1 MKIFIDVDNTIIE
14 HYGFYSY
21 ETESR
26 VHKSIGKFPEDNIES
41 IKYMYKT
48 SVCHDP
54 DTIKELFK
62 YEDVHI
68 LTKYPDLVYEVEK
81 QKRIAR
87 LFNMSVEELTE
98 STNKKGEPKY
108 IKVLQNDSKVQV
120 VKDVLNLENID
131 GCILVDD
138 YSQNIIEWENE
149 GGIGIKYFNEYNS
162 PKHPIN
168 GISISSFKFFKPYL
182 SKNNIENIIIVGSN
196 QYKVKLIEEN
206 FLSDKEHV
214 TKINFMKVILKNLT
228 NKLGI
233 LKFDENHKY
242 SYMQFIINYYEF
254 MDNIDP
260 KYWSY
265 ELNQYINV
273 DNVSL
278 ISSNFEPNFNNIFQN
293 TGLLKRELISIH
305 ILSSD
310 IPKPKNTY
318 DIYLTINE
326 KRMVN
331 NMESAFLRIT
341 NILKSILLN
350 EV

>member
-26 VHKSIGKFPEDNIES
+26 VHKSIGKFPMDNLES

-54 DTIKELFK
+54 ETIKELFK
-62 YEDVHI
+62 NDDVHI
-68 LTKYPDLVYEVEK
+68 LTKYPDIAYEIEK
-81 QKRIAR
+81 QKRIAS
-87 LFNMSVEELTE
+87 LFDMTVEELTTC
-98 STNKKGEPKY
+98 TNSNGEPKY
-108 IKVLQNDSKVQV
+108 IKVMQKDSKVEV
-120 VKDVLNLENID
+120 VKEVLNLDNID

-138 YSQNIIEWENE
+138 YSQNIIEWENA
-149 GGIGIKYFNEYNS
+149 GGIGIKYYNEYNS
-162 PKHPIN
+162 PKHPVN

-182 SKNNIENIIIVGSN
+182 TKDNVENIIIVGSN

-206 FLSDKEHV
+206 FLSEKEHIA
-214 TKINFMKVILKNLT
+214 KINFMKVILKNLT

-233 LKFDENHKY
+233 LKFEENHKY

-254 MDNIDP
+254 MDHIDP

-265 ELNQYINV
+265 ELNQYV
-273 DNVSL
+273 DQDKVSL
-278 ISSNFEPNFNNIFQN
+278 ISSNFEPNFGNIFQN
-293 TGLLKRELISIH
+293 TGLLNRELISIH

-310 IPKPKNTY
+310 IPKPVNTY

-326 KRMVN
+326 KRMIN
-331 NMESAFLRIT
+331 NMNNAFLRIT
-341 NILKSILLN
+341 NILKSVLFN